1 MSIAEQLLA
10 ELVDVLAGAHGPTTT
25 SAACIAVTEQR
36 GRHGRRPVVAEEVY
50 RALLTL
56 QRRGVVRRV
65 HQEPGRQAYW
75 ELTHG
80 QQLGQR

>member
-1 MSIAEQLLA
+1 MSGEQLRA
-10 ELVDVLAGAHGPTTT
+10 DLVEVLADAHGPTTT
-25 SAACIAVTEQR
+25 SAARIAVTEHR
-36 GRHGRRPVVAEEVY
+36 GRRGRRPVVAEEVY

-65 HQEPGRQAYW
+65 HQEPGRHAYW
-75 ELTHG
+75 ELTYG